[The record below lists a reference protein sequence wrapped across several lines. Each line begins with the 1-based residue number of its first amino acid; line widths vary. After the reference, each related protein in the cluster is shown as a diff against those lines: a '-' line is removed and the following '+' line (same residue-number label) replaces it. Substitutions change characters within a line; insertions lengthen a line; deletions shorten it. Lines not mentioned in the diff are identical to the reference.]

1 MRAVRRLRL
10 LSNLRRPRRR
20 LPRWLAPSL
29 LVGVALLLI
38 SPYLTL
44 WRLNQAVV
52 NGSPSGL
59 SGFVDIDEVRDQ
71 IRRRLNKDAASSIG
85 DVSDPFIQWIEQGI
99 RETGNETLSR
109 TVTLPWLQ
117 QLLASRA
124 DGQRGFLPEVGY
136 AFYDPPNGFLV
147 RIGPS
152 EQGALHLRMELE
164 PRGWRVVAVYY

>member
-1 MRAVRRLRL
+1 MRAVRRLHL
-10 LSNLRRPRRR
+10 LGNLRQPRRR

-29 LVGVALLLI
+29 LLGVALLLI

-44 WRLNQAVV
+44 WRLNQAALG
-52 NGSPSGL
+52 GSPSDL
-59 SGFVDIDEVRDQ
+59 SGLVDIDEVRDQ

-85 DVSDPFIQWIEQGI
+85 DVSGPFIQWIEQGI

-124 DGQRGFLPEVGY
+124 EGDRGFLPQVRY

-147 RIGPS
+147 RIGPR
-152 EQGALHLRMELE
+152 EQGLLHLRMELR
-164 PRGWRVVAVYY
+164 PLGWRVVAVYY